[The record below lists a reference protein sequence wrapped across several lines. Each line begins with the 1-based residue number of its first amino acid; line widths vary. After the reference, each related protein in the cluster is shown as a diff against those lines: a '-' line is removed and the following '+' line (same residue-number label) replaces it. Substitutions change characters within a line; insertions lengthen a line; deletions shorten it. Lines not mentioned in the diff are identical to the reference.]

1 MNRITDAELDL
12 TVHNVHMDFLKS
24 DYVLAAQNLMWIIFD
39 SEEEITPES
48 EEMVENAIN
57 YLVNSKKDLTDSIDK
72 CIELV
77 DNLSREVEDYLMEVK
92 NDIQ

>member
-1 MNRITDAELDL
+1 MMRPAVITPAMMAM
-12 TVHNVHMDFLKS
+12 MDFLKS

-39 SEEEITPES
+39 SEEEMTPKS

-57 YLVNSKKDLTDSIDK
+57 YLVNSKEDLIDSIGK

-77 DNLSREVEDYLMEVK
+77 DNLSQEVEDYLREVK